1 MNPVSVFAIMFDMVH
16 RLIGMMDQRIETD
29 AVVRGITETDARPN
43 LNQLFR
49 QNKRVVLERL

>member
-1 MNPVSVFAIMFDMVH
+1 MNPVSVFAVMFDMIH
-16 RLIGMMDQRIETD
+16 RLIGMMNQRIETD

-49 QNKRVVLERL
+49 QKKRIVLERL

>member
-29 AVVRGITETDARPN
+29 AVVRGITEADARPN
-43 LNQLFR
+43 LNPRFF
-49 QNKRVVLERL
+49 QNQRIVLERL